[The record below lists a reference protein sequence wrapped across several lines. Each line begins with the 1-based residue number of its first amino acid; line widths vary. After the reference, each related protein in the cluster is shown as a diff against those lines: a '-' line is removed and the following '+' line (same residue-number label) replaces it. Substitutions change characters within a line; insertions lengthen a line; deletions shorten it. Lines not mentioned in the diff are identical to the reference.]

1 MFLTRIGF
9 NSKAV
14 ITGDITQIDLPRS
27 TKSGLR
33 HAIEVLE
40 KVPEL
45 SFNYFDSKDIVR
57 HPVVAKVVQAY
68 EEWEVQDE
76 IRRKEFAELRK
87 SEREKER
94 SEIEKNL
101 GE

>member
-1 MFLTRIGF
+1 MKMFLTRIGF

-27 TKSGLR
+27 QKSGLR
-33 HAIEVLE
+33 HAIEVLSDVE
-40 KVPEL
+40 EL

-68 EEWEVQDE
+68 DAWDAQEE
-76 IRRKEFAELRK
+76 IRRRELAEQRK
-87 SEREKER
+87 AERE
-94 SEIEKNL
+94 EKADR
-101 GE
+101 EE

>member
-14 ITGDITQIDLPRS
+14 ITGDVTQVDLPRS
-27 TKSGLR
+27 QKSGLK
-33 HAIEVLE
+33 HAIEVLSA
-40 KVPEL
+40 VPEL

-68 EEWEVQDE
+68 EKWEAEDE
-76 IRRKEFAELRK
+76 IRKQQIAEQKRQ
-87 SEREKER
+87 ERALKAENEQ
-94 SEIEKNL
+94 SAV
-101 GE
+101 

>member
-27 TKSGLR
+27 QKSGLR
-33 HAIEVLE
+33 HAIEVLSGVE
-40 KVPEL
+40 EL

-68 EEWEVQDE
+68 DAWDAQEE
-76 IRRKEFAELRK
+76 IRRRELAEQRK
-87 SEREKER
+87 AEREEKSGER
-94 SEIEKNL
+94 RIN
-101 GE
+101 